1 MNIIQL
7 TNDQQNKLIIL
18 CNSFYPEYIASFGAL
33 ANGIMVFRK
42 HGTSDYIYAHWFEFV
57 VNDLSDRVWCN
68 IKPLK
73 KQKFVDHQVV
83 IKKLG
88 SYLLD
93 GHKNI
98 IDSLYHIVTL
108 CNTHE
113 YFINPITFN
122 KNEKANAVR
131 NSVFI

>member
-1 MNIIQL
+1 MTTLQL
-7 TNDQQNKLIIL
+7 TKDQQNKLIIL

-33 ANGIMVFRK
+33 ANGMMVFRK

-73 KQKFVDHQVV
+73 KEKFVDQVN
-83 IKKLG
+83 IKRLG

-113 YFINPITFN
+113 YFINLITFN
-122 KNEKANAVR
+122 KNEKANAVH
-131 NSVFI
+131 NSVFV